1 MSTNQYESEN
11 GNLRLIGKILLS
23 LNSRRKKQLI
33 IVFITMLISGLAE
46 AFTILGAIPFLS
58 ALLSPSQILSFPTL
72 EFLINFFG
80 IKSESNIILFVFST
94 FLVIVVFCGVIRLIN
109 LWLNN
114 HMAAVIGTDVSC
126 EIYKGTLCQPY
137 TTHINRN
144 SSEVIADLST
154 LIHEFVIALIAA
166 FSFCTGVM
174 VSTSLVI
181 AVLIVN
187 GKIAVLSSSLI
198 LISYG
203 AFVLYVKSQLSQ
215 NSEII
220 VSQKRNQLKAIQE
233 GLGAIRDVILN
244 SSYLLYLQIYKKA
257 DIPMR
262 RKEAQNAFLNLA
274 PRYAFESLGLI
285 VLVLITIF
293 LSTKYNND
301 TQTKVIPLIGILA
314 LCAQRLL
321 PTSQLVYTSW
331 SKIRGRTKTI
341 RQISK
346 KLDESKK
353 AQRIINSTEKLELK
367 DTISLNNVSFRY
379 FNNQKDVL
387 SNINLTIRKGERIG
401 IIGSTGSGKSTL
413 IDIIIGLM
421 KPTVGNILIDN
432 KDINEK
438 ESYHLLEGWRNGIS
452 HVPQDIFLAD
462 ASIAENIAFGID
474 PQKIDYEKVRS
485 SAKRA
490 QIHEYIKSTLNGY
503 KTFVGERG
511 IKLSGGQK
519 QRIAIARGLYRNLK
533 VIVFDEATSALDNF
547 TEESVIKSIDNLSR
561 DLTVIIIAHRLS
573 TVKNCDRIIKLENG
587 IIEKEGTFK
596 DVIGS

>member
-346 KLDESKK
+346 KLDESK
-353 AQRIINSTEKLELK
+353 
-367 DTISLNNVSFRY
+367 
-379 FNNQKDVL
+379 
-387 SNINLTIRKGERIG
+387 
-401 IIGSTGSGKSTL
+401 
-413 IDIIIGLM
+413 
-421 KPTVGNILIDN
+421 P
-432 KDINEK
+432 
-438 ESYHLLEGWRNGIS
+438 H
-452 HVPQDIFLAD
+452 
-462 ASIAENIAFGID
+462 SIHCF
-474 PQKIDYEKVRS
+474 
-485 SAKRA
+485 
-490 QIHEYIKSTLNGY
+490 
-503 KTFVGERG
+503 
-511 IKLSGGQK
+511 
-519 QRIAIARGLYRNLK
+519 ARL
-533 VIVFDEATSALDNF
+533 IVF
-547 TEESVIKSIDNLSR
+547 SISSLVS
-561 DLTVIIIAHRLS
+561 S
-573 TVKNCDRIIKLENG
+573 G
-587 IIEKEGTFK
+587 
-596 DVIGS
+596 